1 VRTTAD
7 AVVTRPTELLVSCDV
22 PHCLSTCRVLHNVH
36 LPYAVDA
43 DARAPA
49 AACRCGASSGSA
61 VCTVARG
68 YLRRPEL
75 TSERFV
81 FIVAPVGAVG
91 VFFNGLIAHV

>member
-1 VRTTAD
+1 MIITQYTLHITILTTG
-7 AVVTRPTELLVSCDV
+7 P
-22 PHCLSTCRVLHNVH
+22 
-36 LPYAVDA
+36 
-43 DARAPA
+43 RAPA